1 MKTGHSQISLGN
13 AVWQQRSSKN
23 DLCKRQWQQTL
34 IHSHTFTD
42 WYSHNVSTEAARCQE
57 LTYFFLQHIF
67 STFPDV
73 SLVRT
78 VKWWIDSG
86 GIGGEQRQAS
96 ISEWRRGVLT
106 ELPSL
111 HLASPQP
118 GLGNYRCLPI
128 GFGSTNNG
136 YQLPLSR
143 CAPLWK
149 RKQPYM
155 HADTYRS
162 PFAHS
167 VSHSSSRSRSLSE
180 HPASVCETDHWDAQ
194 RGREPATGL
203 HCALI
208 VPEPSKCQW
217 CLQGMPAVRVCLY
230 SVHLCG
236 FMSLHV
242 RVCVCV

>member
-1 MKTGHSQISLGN
+1 MISARDN
-13 AVWQQRSSKN
+13 DSRRSF
-23 DLCKRQWQQTL
+23 
-34 IHSHTFTD
+34 HSHTFTD

-57 LTYFFLQHIF
+57 LTYFFPQHIF

-73 SLVRT
+73 SLVQT